1 MTTIQINKKI
11 YYLIIERFENGVKSE
26 FEVIGSSKEIMAFV
40 KQFKDKEL
48 RFKVNELLN
57 SEEIKIEHEN
67 KSKNQTYKIRKIE
80 YKRVERIDPDRTNLK
95 GENIEEKRKSIIQNT
110 ILQIEN
116 KKEISSIAD
125 QLIKH
130 LYRSKDLKKEIKELE
145 IKRIQSNSLYRAY
158 TYCEVDLDYIDSNDF
173 IVYHRNINYI
183 GGIKILLQN
192 SKIESIKIIYSG
204 IGSFKMREFELRLMG
219 KAVSDIDNEIIN
231 PKEKLEELKQF
242 CNEVKTRYKE

>member
-11 YYLIIERFENGVKSE
+11 YYLIIERFVNGVKSE
-26 FEVIGSSKEIMAFV
+26 FEVIGPSKEIMAFV

-110 ILQIEN
+110 ILQIETKKRN
-116 KKEISSIAD
+116 KF
-125 QLIKH
+125 
-130 LYRSKDLKKEIKELE
+130 
-145 IKRIQSNSLYRAY
+145 
-158 TYCEVDLDYIDSNDF
+158 YCRPTN
-173 IVYHRNINYI
+173 
-183 GGIKILLQN
+183 
-192 SKIESIKIIYSG
+192 
-204 IGSFKMREFELRLMG
+204 
-219 KAVSDIDNEIIN
+219 
-231 PKEKLEELKQF
+231 
-242 CNEVKTRYKE
+242 